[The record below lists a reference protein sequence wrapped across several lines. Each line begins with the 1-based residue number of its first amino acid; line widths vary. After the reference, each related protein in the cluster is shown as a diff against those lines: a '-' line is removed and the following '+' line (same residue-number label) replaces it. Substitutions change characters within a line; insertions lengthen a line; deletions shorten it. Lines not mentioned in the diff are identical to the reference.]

1 MERGGRSERPA
12 RLDELLMRYLLED
25 VRGRGREENIYERA
39 LLIDND
45 VCIEVDTR
53 DTILL

>member
-1 MERGGRSERPA
+1 MERGGRFERPA